1 MAWSMDWRCAFT
13 ILNCKLSVDANEDQ
27 LAGTEGRELFKC
39 DSSGLHRGHSLI
51 TERNTRV
58 GFVGALIKSEYLLEK
73 LFAFN

>member
-51 TERNTRV
+51 TNRNTRV
-58 GFVGALIKSEYLLEK
+58 VGALIKSENLLEYH
-73 LFAFN
+73 FALN